1 MNLTLTSYPAKKL
14 SLQILCF
21 LVQTSYLSRGKLW
34 EAGGV
39 RVFTD
44 NLNEKENL
52 PKILETLCVWL
63 SIDKEKVEDALV
75 EGGTM
80 RKLVEV
86 STVFII
92 KFINYRYFVGGKR
105 RVFSK

>member
-1 MNLTLTSYPAKKL
+1 M
-14 SLQILCF
+14 
-21 LVQTSYLSRGKLW
+21 
-34 EAGGV
+34 
-39 RVFTD
+39 RVFTE
-44 NLNEKENL
+44 NLSEKENL

-86 STVFII
+86 RWFLLLNLLI
-92 KFINYRYFVGGKR
+92 KGFLWKR
-105 RVFSK
+105 KGEFSADSSRVFKTYSKFR